1 MKHVKVYLALIVTA
15 AVLMSNI
22 PISAFGDIEKDEN
35 QAAVGT
41 ASNCGQKDE
50 DSQES
55 DTAVGSASD
64 AQPDRPGRK
73 PENGAEN
80 GLRYQKSE
88 QSLGVKAEGVKLLYA
103 DVSAEEM
110 YSFDTS
116 TGTINGF
123 ATEFLS
129 SLTPGYDG
137 YCYVDLVIP
146 EEIGGVPVENIAE
159 DAFIAQKYNKYTSL
173 KVQRL
178 DLSYAVHLKSI
189 GKMAFYNHDGKMYSD
204 MQSCKLELPEG
215 LLSIGPCAFQYQT
228 AFTGNLTIPDSV
240 IDVGYSAFMGDSGF
254 NGTLKLSAGCTKI
267 SYQVF
272 EYCQFVGTLV
282 IPETVTKIE
291 FKPEN
296 NPEVGNSFSGNNFDT
311 VILSSNLVEL
321 GKSAFFNCAQ
331 LKKVKVAGQADSQVS
346 VKLPDSL
353 SVLGDHAFKKCG
365 SLNGSAAIPDS
376 VTYIGSEVFEE
387 TKISTV
393 YAPNNK
399 DTKYVPRSVAG
410 SLTAFVFPTKELY
423 NLNVSSYETN
433 KDKCT
438 YPMTVSFI
446 NADGSIA
453 GTRDALYNRPIGYVK
468 NPETLVWEQ
477 EDPFALPPVPGASVG
492 YDSGWTFQEGQPVA
506 TAASLVTGEKMVS
519 SVSLSQFT
527 FVAKEV
533 KKVYDGQP
541 AYLEV
546 KAAQPITEVDA
557 SYYLYYFLGKGM
569 GFDDIVYSGRNPIH
583 YGITDAE
590 TGWYTVQI
598 QFKKSGV
605 SKSIYNDTFTLYVDI
620 KKASA
625 LPVPPLY
632 NSTPEPGTLLADIS
646 LTLPEDAPSG
656 TIRWQNPNQAVTLG
670 TGTYDWIYTPDH
682 PENFTTDTI
691 LGTADITGT
700 IAPAVTGITITPAK
714 AEVKKGEDL
723 QFHADI
729 EGTNSPSQAVI
740 WSVNGAAAKGTQI
753 NSAGLLTVDSDEVAD
768 TLIVTATSAAD
779 PTFQA
784 SAAVTLINLLPEPDP
799 KPDPDPMPEP
809 EPTPEPE
816 PEPTPDPV
824 PEPEPATF
832 SVTFNSMGGSTVSPI
847 TGIKSGSTITLPIV
861 QRAGYRFDGWFSK
874 ESGGSRFTQQTPVTE
889 DWILYAH
896 WTLIKEQNSNN
907 TADDDD
913 DEPTAPNTPAPT
925 PSENSKVEA
934 GVREDGKAAATVTTD
949 VVKNQIEKALQS
961 AKQNTS
967 AAAPVNVDIQVTS
980 KETNPD
986 ALAVTL
992 PLDVMTQLITSRVDN
1007 VDITIDKP
1015 DIAIRL
1021 NLAAIQEMKQ
1031 QANSGV
1037 QIEARRINAAPFSE
1051 EVRSAAGNRPMF
1063 DLTATAMAD
1072 QKNITNFGLGEA
1084 VVSIPYE
1091 LQQGETA
1098 EDMAAIY
1105 IDPSGK
1111 VEYLEQSYYD
1121 ATAKAVVFRT
1131 SHFSVYG
1138 IGKRPAAGQNG
1149 KGGSTQTYIVRRNDN
1164 LWKIANLFHCSIKEL
1179 VELNNIKN
1187 PDIIITGSQLL
1198 IPQP

>member
-1 MKHVKVYLALIVTA
+1 MKHAKMYLALIVTA
-15 AVLMSNI
+15 VVLLSNI
-22 PISAFGDIEKDEN
+22 PLSVFGDIEKDEN

-41 ASNCGQKDE
+41 ASNCGQTKE
-50 DSQES
+50 DLLE
-55 DTAVGSASD
+55 TNIGVGSASD
-64 AQPDRPGRK
+64 AQPDGIGKEPGNRV
-73 PENGAEN
+73 EN
-80 GLRYQKSE
+80 GLGNQKPE
-88 QSLGVKAEGVKLLYA
+88 QTPGTKAEGVKLLAA
-103 DVSAEEM
+103 DVSAEDM
-110 YSFDTS
+110 YSFDKS

-123 ATEFLS
+123 AAKFLS
-129 SLTPGYDG
+129 SLTPGDDG

-146 EEIGGVPVENIAE
+146 EEIDGVPVTTVGEQ
-159 DAFIAQKYNKYTSL
+159 AFYAGSKAL
-173 KVQRL
+173 KDNTVLKIRSL
-178 DLSYAVHLKSI
+178 DLSAASNLKVISQHAFSHAAGSAIYSEMEPSELVLPDGLTHI
-189 GKMAFYNHDGKMYSD
+189 GL
-204 MQSCKLELPEG
+204 Q
-215 LLSIGPCAFQYQT
+215 
-228 AFTGNLTIPDSV
+228 AFTNLPALTGDLILPDS
-240 IDVGYSAFMGDSGF
+240 IISIEDSAFKDDSGF
-254 NGTLKLSAGCTKI
+254 NGTLKLSSACTKI
-267 SYQVF
+267 SKQTF
-272 EYCQFVGTLV
+272 KNCKFTGILE
-282 IPETVTKIE
+282 IPENVTLIE
-291 FKPEN
+291 
-296 NPEVGNSFSGNNFDT
+296 GNFAFSGNDFDT
-311 VILSSNLVEL
+311 VIMNGNLSEI
-321 GKSAFFNCAQ
+321 GGSAFMDCKQ
-331 LKKVKVAGQADSQVS
+331 LKVVKAAGAADSQIRVS
-346 VKLPDSL
+346 LPQ
-353 SVLGDHAFKKCG
+353 
-365 SLNGSAAIPDS
+365 
-376 VTYIGSEVFEE
+376 
-387 TKISTV
+387 
-393 YAPNNK
+393 
-399 DTKYVPRSVAG
+399 
-410 SLTAFVFPTKELY
+410 SLTTMGNNLFSGCSKLEGSVIIPESVEMVGNNMFEGTNIKTIYVSGNETIVYPNHFLFNTGVNALIFPSKELFEKNIASWGSQS
-423 NLNVSSYETN
+423 NL
-433 KDKCT
+433 CT

-546 KAAQPITEVDA
+546 KAVQPITEVDA

-620 KKASA
+620 QKASA

-691 LGTADITGT
+691 LGTAEITGT

-784 SAAVTLINLLPEPDP
+784 SAAVTLINLPPEPDP
-799 KPDPDPMPEP
+799 KPDPDPM
-809 EPTPEPE
+809 PEPE

-1098 EDMAAIY
+1098 EDMVAIY